1 MPHKGLAGESPWD
14 YLWRGHRQRPV
25 GQPSPYNESN
35 PYYSVEG
42 GLYIMSPQ
50 AEEDL
55 AHTLDTLRTLAD
67 WCGEIDSFKRAV
79 LSEEMMETFG
89 GKVGDMVLKYVAVRE
104 HALEPLYQG
113 PFEIVRADP
122 GDFYAVR
129 EVLAGNG
136 RGPSFEVHASRL
148 IKFDAT
154 RTDADREHARK
165 LPEGYYVVEE
175 IRGHRDGEVLVKWLG
190 VEEPKWQVVDKSL
203 QQVLQFKAYCA
214 ANGLTLH
221 GLPKRSAGRPKA
233 APSGGGATPR
243 AGGGKEQDE
252 QDEQDERVK
261 GRRSARCTFSGHF

>member
-79 LSEEMMETFG
+79 LSEDVMKTFG
-89 GKVGDMVLKYVAVRE
+89 GKVGDMVLKFVAVRE

-113 PFEIVRADP
+113 H
-122 GDFYAVR
+122 
-129 EVLAGNG
+129 L
-136 RGPSFEVHASRL
+136 L
-148 IKFDAT
+148 
-154 RTDADREHARK
+154 
-165 LPEGYYVVEE
+165 
-175 IRGHRDGEVLVKWLG
+175 
-190 VEEPKWQVVDKSL
+190 
-203 QQVLQFKAYCA
+203 
-214 ANGLTLH
+214 
-221 GLPKRSAGRPKA
+221 
-233 APSGGGATPR
+233 
-243 AGGGKEQDE
+243 
-252 QDEQDERVK
+252 
-261 GRRSARCTFSGHF
+261 RCTRPGSLSLMLLGRMRIESMQGSYRKDTMWWKRFGGTGMVRFW